1 MGYPIGIALGYLMT
15 DERKKTLGNRVIG
28 DCLMTSLIVL
38 AQPQRVT
45 DRQADKI
52 AIQYV
57 PVEVKPKLK

>member
-1 MGYPIGIALGYLMT
+1 MS
-15 DERKKTLGNRVIG
+15 EKKTLGNRVIG

-38 AQPQRVT
+38 ARPQRVT

-57 PVEVKPKLK
+57 PVEVTPKLK